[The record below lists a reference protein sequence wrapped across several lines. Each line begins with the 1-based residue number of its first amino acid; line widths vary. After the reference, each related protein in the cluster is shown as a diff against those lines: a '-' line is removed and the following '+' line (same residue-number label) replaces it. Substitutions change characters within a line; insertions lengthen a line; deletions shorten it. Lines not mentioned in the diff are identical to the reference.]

1 MNIVH
6 CKHLD
11 GANLEARDPSIFCFS
26 VNVEWVLYFILIGLG
41 RVWRNKVSQKIGN
54 PSKTAWHEDTL
65 EAY

>member
-26 VNVEWVLYFILIGLG
+26 VNVEWVLYFIFARAWPGL
-41 RVWRNKVSQKIGN
+41 
-54 PSKTAWHEDTL
+54 E
-65 EAY
+65 E